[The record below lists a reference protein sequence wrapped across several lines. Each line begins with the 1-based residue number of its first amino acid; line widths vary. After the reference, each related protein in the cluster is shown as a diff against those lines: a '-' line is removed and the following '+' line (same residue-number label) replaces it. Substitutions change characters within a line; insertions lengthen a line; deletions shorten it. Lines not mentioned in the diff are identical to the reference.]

1 MTRQEHRDK
10 RKCLCR
16 LLRQLRLEAGL
27 RQSELAARLHRPQS
41 FISKYEVGER
51 RLDLP
56 ELREICVAIGVPLSR
71 VVRDFERLIG

>member
-1 MTRQEHRDK
+1 M
-10 RKCLCR
+10 
-16 LLRQLRLEAGL
+16 